1 MSGGPGYRVRF
12 DTVTVAGVDYRIR
25 SLFDRQQYHDPEGEA
40 ERAGVSPAN
49 WPLFGQVWPSARV
62 LARAMHGYDV
72 AGKRILEI
80 GAGLALASLVIHGRD
95 GDITASDCH
104 PLSAAFLQENLL
116 LNHLPPMK
124 YRESHWARVNPE
136 LGRFDLIIG
145 SDVLYE
151 PDHPEQ
157 MAGFIDRHSAATVEI
172 VIVDPDRGNRSGFCR
187 HMDHL
192 GYALTERRANPR
204 LENGEAYR
212 GRFLTFN
219 RGPAPGPKPK
229 AE

>member
-40 ERAGVSPAN
+40 ERAGVSPAS

-124 YRESHWARVNPE
+124 YREGHWARVNPE

-145 SDVLYE
+145 SDVLYDRDQ
-151 PDHPEQ
+151 PQ
-157 MAGFIDRHSAATVEI
+157 ALSQFINLHTNPGAEVL
-172 VIVDPDRGNRSGFCR
+172 IVDPDRGNRASFTR
-187 HMDHL
+187 KMNVM
-192 GYALTERRANPR
+192 GYSHTEMRIGMLPEGGAYKGRVLRYLKPEQTGIQTNP
-204 LENGEAYR
+204 A
-212 GRFLTFN
+212 
-219 RGPAPGPKPK
+219 
-229 AE
+229 